1 MRSWRAGKSTNGKAA
16 GQVRRCEPWQQ
27 RITGALFHPW
37 RWLGIA
43 LIGVL
48 VSCGGGSDSPTPP
61 GGPTCLNRAVFG
73 SAAQSAYVLPYP
85 VGTAY
90 PVLQSYCEAWSHHDQ
105 LAYDFEMAVGTP
117 ISAARAGLVMR
128 VVDVYQDSD
137 QDPNHF
143 NYIYIQHDDGTAA
156 FYAHVQ
162 LGSVLVTEQ
171 GRIERGQLIARSG
184 SCGTPM
190 ADLHF
195 GVYRSWPPR
204 EGEDLAVNF
213 RNAEGPLD
221 VRGGLQRGVSYLAL
235 PY

>member
-1 MRSWRAGKSTNGKAA
+1 VPQNK
-16 GQVRRCEPWQQ
+16 
-27 RITGALFHPW
+27 TGAGFPPW
-37 RWLGIA
+37 GWMIA
-43 LIGVL
+43 SVIGVL
-48 VSCGGGSDSPTPP
+48 VSCGGGSESPAPP
-61 GGPTCLNRAVFG
+61 SGPTCLNRAVFG

-105 LAYDFEMAVGTP
+105 LAYDFEMEVGTP

-128 VVDVYQDSD
+128 VVDVYPDSD

-143 NYIYIQHDDGTAA
+143 NYIYIRHDDGTVA

-162 LGSVLVTEQ
+162 LQSLLIAEN
-171 GRIERGQLIARSG
+171 GRVETGQLMARSG
-184 SCGTPM
+184 SCGTPI

-221 VRGGLQRGVSYLAL
+221 SRGGLRRGISYLAL